1 MKVNELKCK
10 YCGNELFLGGS
21 DHDLEDGCYHA
32 YWLCKKCGAGAV
44 EKVRYGKR
52 VSVLWQKGEN
62 DYSQDKNEK
71 NNEI

>member
-1 MKVNELKCK
+1 MEKDELKCK
-10 YCGNELFLGGS
+10 YCGNEMFL
-21 DHDLEDGCYHA
+21 DDKDFNFEGCYDN
-32 YWLCKKCGAGAV
+32 YWLCKKCGAGAF
-44 EKVRYGKR
+44 EKVRYGKT

>member
-1 MKVNELKCK
+1 MKCK
-10 YCGNELFLGGS
+10 YCGNEMFL
-21 DHDLEDGCYHA
+21 DDKDFNFEGCYND
-32 YWLCKKCGAGAV
+32 YWLCEKCGAGAV
-44 EKVRYGKR
+44 EKVRYGKI

>member
-1 MKVNELKCK
+1 MEKDELKCK
-10 YCGNELFLGGS
+10 YCGDEMFIDDMDYHFKDSYDNYFLC
-21 DHDLEDGCYHA
+21 D
-32 YWLCKKCGAGAV
+32 KCGAGAF
-44 EKVRYGKR
+44 EKVRYGKT

>member
-1 MKVNELKCK
+1 MEKDKLKCK
-10 YCGNELFLGGS
+10 YCGNEMFLYDGGY
-21 DHDLEDGCYHA
+21 DAEGYYINY

-44 EKVRYGKR
+44 VKVRYGKT